1 MQRIQSHPYT
11 LAVLGFA
18 LALFLSVGIVLAV
31 DETLERGT
39 VSSGGSEIS
48 DGGLTLQSSAGQPVV
63 GAIGNSDLTLCSGLL
78 CGEGAPAVSEPDQ
91 ALYLPL
97 VQR

>member
-11 LAVLGFA
+11 SAVLGFA

-31 DETLERGT
+31 DETLERGS
-39 VSSGGSEIS
+39 VSSGGSEMS
-48 DGGLTLQSSAGQPVV
+48 GGGLTLQSSAGQPVV
-63 GAIGNSDLTLCSGLL
+63 GTVGSSDVTVCGGAV
-78 CGEGAPAVSEPDQ
+78 CGEGAPALSEPDQ
-91 ALYLPL
+91 ELYLPL

>member
-1 MQRIQSHPYT
+1 MKRIQSHPYT

-18 LALFLSVGIVLAV
+18 MALFLSVGIVLAV
-31 DETLERGT
+31 GETLERGT

-48 DGGLTLQSSAGQPVV
+48 GGGLTLQSSAGQPVV
-63 GAIGNSDLTLCSGLL
+63 GSISGSDVTLCSGLL
-78 CGEGAPAVSEPDQ
+78 CGEGAPAVSGPDQ
-91 ALYLPL
+91 ELYLPL